1 MSENISTEELREMF
15 VDLRLF
21 RSVGV
26 PADYGAEF
34 DEWLHF
40 VRKEAH
46 DEGYELCFADVGD
59 DQEGFYAGYDAGVE
73 DTEKRIVR
81 MIGEYH
87 S

>member
-1 MSENISTEELREMF
+1 MVAGKCLVVYSGVVCNTIKGDTMSERLTTDELREMF
-15 VDLRLF
+15 VDHRRF
-21 RSVGV
+21 RTAGV

-59 DQEGFYAGYDAGVE
+59 DS
-73 DTEKRIVR
+73 R
-81 MIGEYH
+81 
-87 S
+87 